1 MELAAV
7 ATVLAAM
14 GGVLK
19 LVLDHLR
26 KMSDKHDATL
36 EAMQKR
42 QETFLGNHMSSNTAT
57 IRNLVEV
64 SGELVSKVDVLHQD
78 NLETARVLK
87 DYKKEA

>member
-26 KMSDKHDATL
+26 KMSDKHDAAL
-36 EAMQKR
+36 EAIQKR
-42 QETFLGNHMSSNTAT
+42 QEAFLGNHMSSNTAT
-57 IRNLVEV
+57 VKNLVEV
-64 SGELVSKVDVLHQD
+64 SGELVRKVEVLHQD

-87 DYKKEA
+87 AYQKEN